1 MTFFDSLKHVNKIF
15 VLSIKNKVGS
25 IIHTGY
31 QLPTVE
37 IKNYNVMVD
46 ERNFLTNLFLND
58 IRT

>member
-1 MTFFDSLKHVNKIF
+1 MNKIF